1 MLHSLSSFRHTK
13 VRKEKS
19 MKITTIIS
27 FILVIIGALNW
38 LLVGIFSFD
47 LVAFIFGSMS
57 VVTRI
62 IYGLVGIASLWVMFY
77 LLMYRPVDRVAE

>member
-1 MLHSLSSFRHTK
+1 
-13 VRKEKS
+13 
-19 MKITTIIS
+19 MKITTVIS
-27 FILVIIGALNW
+27 FILVIVGALNW

-62 IYGLVGIASLWVMFY
+62 IYGLVGIASLWVIFY
-77 LLMYRPVDRVAE
+77 LLMYRPIQKVAE

>member
-1 MLHSLSSFRHTK
+1 
-13 VRKEKS
+13 

-38 LLVGIFSFD
+38 LLVGVFSFD

-62 IYGLVGIASLWVMFY
+62 IYGLVGIASLWVIFY
-77 LLMYRPVDRVAE
+77 LLMYHPVERVAD

>member
-1 MLHSLSSFRHTK
+1 
-13 VRKEKS
+13 
-19 MKITTIIS
+19 MKFTTIIS
-27 FILVIIGALNW
+27 FILVIVGALNW

-77 LLMYRPVDRVAE
+77 LAMYRPIERVAD